1 MISNSSG
8 VCPPLDFPQMTS
20 HKMMDTV
27 ASTSLSHLYAG
38 GRGITDVTL
47 SIAPGEIVGLL
58 GPNGSGKST
67 LLRTVAG
74 LLRPTAGSLQLFG
87 QAVPPVPASIRRRRG
102 VLLDTPAHFDDLT
115 GWENAAFFAHAYGLP
130 PDEAHD
136 RLAALFERF
145 ELTEQ
150 AHDVVNRYSYGMGR
164 KLALVEALAHAPD
177 LLLLDEPG
185 VGLDYAARVALT
197 KTLRQQAG
205 EGAAMILATNDVTEA
220 EQLCHRVIF
229 LHRGRVVAC
238 DTPAALLALLDRSQE
253 IVLQLAAPVD
263 LTHLQTWPDV
273 VAVSTDAD
281 SRVHVLN
288 QNGTANIAGVV
299 GAVTA
304 AGGQV
309 LALNVQAPT
318 LGDVFLALTGE
329 RLDVEG

>member
-1 MISNSSG
+1 M
-8 VCPPLDFPQMTS
+8 V
-20 HKMMDTV
+20 V
-27 ASTSLSHLYAG
+27 VSTNLSYVYPA
-38 GRGITDVTL
+38 GRGITEVTL
-47 SIAPGEIVGLL
+47 SVAPGEIVGLL

-74 LLRPTAGSLQLFG
+74 LLRPTTGSLQLFG
-87 QAVPPVPASIRRRRG
+87 QAVPPVPASIRRRMG
-102 VLLDTPAHFDDLT
+102 VLFDTPAHFDDLT

-164 KLALVEALAHAPD
+164 KLALVEALAHTPD

-185 VGLDYAARVALT
+185 VGLDYAARVALAE
-197 KTLRQQAG
+197 TLRRQADQ
-205 EGAAMILATNDVTEA
+205 GAAVILATNDVTEA
-220 EQLCHRVIF
+220 QQLCHRVIF

-238 DTPAALLALLDRSQE
+238 DTPAALLAHLDRSQE
-253 IVLQLAAPVD
+253 ITLQLTAPVD
-263 LTHLQTWPDV
+263 LTPLKALPDV
-273 VAVSTDAD
+273 MAVSADAEA
-281 SRVHVLN
+281 RVHVLSS
-288 QNGTANIAGVV
+288 NGTANIAGLV

-318 LGDVFLALTGE
+318 LGEVFLALTGE
-329 RLDVEG
+329 QLDVDG

>member
-1 MISNSSG
+1 M
-8 VCPPLDFPQMTS
+8 V
-20 HKMMDTV
+20 V
-27 ASTSLSHLYAG
+27 VSTNLSYVYPA
-38 GRGITDVTL
+38 GRGITEVTL
-47 SIAPGEIVGLL
+47 SVAPGEIVGLL

-74 LLRPTAGSLQLFG
+74 LLRPTTGSLQLFG
-87 QAVPPVPASIRRRRG
+87 QAVPPVPASIRRRMG
-102 VLLDTPAHFDDLT
+102 VLFDTPAHFDDLT

-164 KLALVEALAHAPD
+164 KLALVEALAHTPD

-185 VGLDYAARVALT
+185 VGLDYAARVALAE
-197 KTLRQQAG
+197 TLRRQADQ
-205 EGAAMILATNDVTEA
+205 GAAVILATNDVTEA

-238 DTPAALLALLDRSQE
+238 DTPAALLAHLDRSQE
-253 IVLQLAAPVD
+253 ITLQLTAPVD
-263 LTHLQTWPDV
+263 LTPLKALPDV
-273 VAVSTDAD
+273 MAVSADAEA
-281 SRVHVLN
+281 RVHVLSS
-288 QNGTANIAGVV
+288 NGTANIAGLV

-318 LGDVFLALTGE
+318 LGEVFLALTGE
-329 RLDVEG
+329 QLDVDG

>member
-1 MISNSSG
+1 M
-8 VCPPLDFPQMTS
+8 V
-20 HKMMDTV
+20 V
-27 ASTSLSHLYAG
+27 VSTNLSYVYPA
-38 GRGITDVTL
+38 GRGITEVTL
-47 SIAPGEIVGLL
+47 SVAPGEIVGLL

-74 LLRPTAGSLQLFG
+74 LLRPTTGSLQLFG
-87 QAVPPVPASIRRRRG
+87 QAVPPVPASIRRRMG
-102 VLLDTPAHFDDLT
+102 VLFDTPAHFDDLT

-164 KLALVEALAHAPD
+164 KLALVEALAHTPD

-185 VGLDYAARVALT
+185 VGLDYAARVALAE
-197 KTLRQQAG
+197 TLRRQADQ
-205 EGAAMILATNDVTEA
+205 GAAVILATNDVTEA

-229 LHRGRVVAC
+229 LHQGRVVAC
-238 DTPAALLALLDRSQE
+238 DTPAALLAHLDRSQE
-253 IVLQLAAPVD
+253 ITLQLTAPID
-263 LTHLQTWPDV
+263 LTPLKALPDV
-273 VAVSTDAD
+273 MAVSADAEA
-281 SRVHVLN
+281 RVHVLSS
-288 QNGTANIAGVV
+288 NGTANIAGLV

-318 LGDVFLALTGE
+318 LGEVFLALTGE
-329 RLDVEG
+329 QLDVDG